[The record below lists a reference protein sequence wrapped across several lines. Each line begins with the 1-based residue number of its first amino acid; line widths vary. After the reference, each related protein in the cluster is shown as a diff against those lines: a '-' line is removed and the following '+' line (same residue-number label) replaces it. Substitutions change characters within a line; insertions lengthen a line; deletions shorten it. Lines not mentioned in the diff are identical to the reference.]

1 MSSSALF
8 RISAAIS
15 VAAAL
20 IISSCG
26 GGGAADSESSA
37 ATQAE
42 SNEQAT
48 SGGSDDNGAPAN
60 SGKLSESDLGTPCA
74 TDGEKASIPNGTGIC
89 AADASG
95 ALVWQKMGPDGSPM
109 GSGSDGGMGNG
120 MSGSGQSNEPEY
132 FTGDWGV
139 ATSKPREPKCTSA
152 TPLTVLPTPTNQID
166 FIWPLGYSQPGS
178 HALPVP
184 HHNVHVPRETS
195 IDENK
200 VERRTRLID
209 PVLSPGDATLVGLAR
224 NIYTTKNTSGGSAT
238 YEEYML
244 SLHICDSLY
253 VVINHLDLVPE
264 SWLEAV
270 KGSEV
275 REECN
280 AGQDGAEVCM
290 WANLSVP
297 VKAGERIGRSSGRA
311 HGWDIGATDASRPME
326 HRIDPS
332 AFTGRWAMATC
343 VFDLFTPELK
353 AQLSAKINP
362 KNTCGRVDHDYP
374 NTLSGVW
381 LAVGKR
387 DWAAIEDLHIA
398 LFPKYT
404 YDGTLRFSIGNQSK
418 IAGLPEGIYE
428 FTPEKSG
435 LRNPE
440 FTAVKPGE
448 VACFDGLT
456 SPIAKGNLSTTRI
469 YATMQS
475 SGGVETISIAGAG
488 TGKCGDG
495 PYSMPAATT
504 TFERRVG
511 A

>member
-1 MSSSALF
+1 MSSSAFF
-8 RISAAIS
+8 RISAAVS
-15 VAAAL
+15 VAATL

-26 GGGAADSESSA
+26 GSGAAGSESSA

-48 SGGSDDNGAPAN
+48 SSGSDDNGAPAN
-60 SGKLSESDLGTPCA
+60 SGTLSESDLGTACT

-89 AADASG
+89 AADGSG
-95 ALVWQKMGPDGSPM
+95 GLVWQRMGPDGSPM
-109 GSGSDGGMGNG
+109 GDG

-152 TPLTVLPTPTNQID
+152 TPLTVLPTSTDLFESIT
-166 FIWPLGYSQPGS
+166 PLGFSQPGS

-184 HHNVHVPRETS
+184 HNYMNVAEEKST
-195 IDENK
+195 DEK
-200 VERRTRLID
+200 GLERRTKLID
-209 PVLSPGDATLVGLAR
+209 PVVSPGDATLVGLAR
-224 NIYTTKNTSGGSAT
+224 NVYTANDASGAAKT

-244 SLHICDSLY
+244 SLHICGTLY

-280 AGQDGAEVCM
+280 AGQSGGEVCM

-297 VKAGERIGRSSGRA
+297 VKAGERLGRSSGRA

-326 HRIDPS
+326 HRIDP
-332 AFTGRWAMATC
+332 AAYTGRWAMATC
-343 VFDLFTPELK
+343 VFDLFVPELK
-353 AQLSAKINP
+353 AQLMAKLQP
-362 KNTCGRVDHDYP
+362 KNTCGRPDHDFP

-381 LAVGKR
+381 LAIGKR
-387 DWAAIEDLHIA
+387 DWAAREDLHIA
-398 LFPKYT
+398 LFPKNT
-404 YDGTLRFSIGNQSK
+404 YDGTLRFSIGNQSN

-428 FTPEKSG
+428 FKPEKSG
-435 LRNPE
+435 LRNPD

-456 SPIAKGNLSTTRI
+456 SPIAKGKLGTTRV

-475 SGGVETISIAGAG
+475 ANGTETISIAGAG
-488 TGKCGDG
+488 TGKCGEG
-495 PYSMPAATT
+495 PYSMPAAVTA
-504 TFERRVG
+504 FERRVG
-511 A
+511 G